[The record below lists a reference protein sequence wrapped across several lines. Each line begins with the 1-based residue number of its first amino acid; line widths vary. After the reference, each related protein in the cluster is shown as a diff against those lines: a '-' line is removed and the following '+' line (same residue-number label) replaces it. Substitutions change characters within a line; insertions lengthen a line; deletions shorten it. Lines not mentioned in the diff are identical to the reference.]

1 MTVKET
7 PHPGGQ
13 PIVFDRPCVLLV
25 EGPDDRAFAARQ
37 IEVFDTRDRW
47 HVHHMEGN
55 STDWTGIL
63 GVILNSDPF
72 QDSGFAIGIVLDSD
86 LNPAAAADK
95 AKGHFRDAGLPVPTD
110 HAAIAR
116 GQIRTGFFLMP
127 NGEDNG
133 ALEELLL
140 EGVEG
145 SRRALAESY
154 IENVSETFVPP
165 KKPRKAV
172 VQAYFAGQVDH
183 VKSIPVAVR
192 KVEVVDPNA
201 TAFDAFRKFL
211 KDLSE

>member
-7 PHPGGQ
+7 PQAGGK

-37 IEVFDTRDRW
+37 IEVFDSGDGW

-55 STDWTGIL
+55 TTDWTGML

-95 AKGHFRDAGLPVPTD
+95 ARGYLRNVGLPVPAN
-110 HAAIAR
+110 HAQVTKD
-116 GQIRTGFFLMP
+116 GIRTGFFLMP
-127 NGEDNG
+127 NGKDNG

-140 EGVEG
+140 DGVD
-145 SRRALAESY
+145 STRRALAESY
-154 IENVSETFVPP
+154 IENVSQALTPP

-192 KVEVVDPNA
+192 KAEVIDPHA
-201 TAFDAFRKFL
+201 TAFDSFRTFL
-211 KDLSE
+211 KDLSN